1 MSAYTAVTDPEILA
15 KVQKSLVSEQ
25 ADLTKSTEV
34 TDPVLFQQIQD
45 QLKKDLETQQEVD
58 IITEKTE
65 KPGALGQFAEGLGE
79 RLGGRVE
86 TMQEISE
93 KAGGFSVGADGKPV
107 YNPPEQLGF
116 ITDIQ
121 SAGQVAGGV
130 WDALGET
137 LVLGAK
143 GISFI
148 TPEFIKG
155 PVKQGWQ
162 SGVDLIMNSEKGVEA
177 LQAVE
182 KGAESYSSWK
192 KDNPES
198 ALTLESVVNI
208 ALLLAPMPK
217 GGKVK
222 GNPEFVGPIKPT
234 PEFVGAVK
242 PTGVERAG
250 LAMINASGK
259 QVSDRST
266 QKALE
271 LIVPKTGVPEQTREV
286 SRAGF
291 KYNIVSP
298 TAQEQR
304 IVDTVAKLKIPQS
317 ASNQRSLNLID
328 DAIETEAKILEK
340 QVAASKEAIPLTE
353 SFKLLDD
360 VAANTKATDAFVAT
374 NQLGKM
380 VDDVVV
386 KAKSLLE
393 NNPQTPLG
401 VLKTRKKLDAYVKS
415 YKANKNAYPSQDNV
429 ETALSI
435 ALRDVRTALNTKV
448 AETAPKANVLARLEK
463 QSNLYRARVPVIEK
477 AKADASNSLGRLWQN
492 TTGVTGVRMP
502 STPLAIGVTGA
513 ALAGWLPAII
523 GGVGVGIAGRGIY
536 RGAIS
541 PELKKFLG
549 QSLIASSKALKQAK
563 NPETIKQLRA
573 DRAVIIELLKNTK
586 VEEEQQ

>member
-45 QLKKDLETQQEVD
+45 QLKKDLETKEEVD

-65 KPGALGQFAEGLGE
+65 EPGALGQFAEGLGE
-79 RLGGRVE
+79 RLGGRVQ

-93 KAGGFSVGADGKPV
+93 KSGGFSVGADGKPV

-162 SGVDLIMNSEKGVEA
+162 SGVDLIMNSEKGIEA

-182 KGAESYSSWK
+182 KGAEFYSSWK

-208 ALLLAPMPK
+208 ALLVSPVK
-217 GGKVK
+217 GGRATK
-222 GNPEFVGPIKPT
+222 GNPEFVGPTKP
-234 PEFVGAVK
+234 PV
-242 PTGVERAG
+242 VERAG
-250 LAMINASGK
+250 QAMIDASGK
-259 QVSDRST
+259 QITDRST
-266 QKALE
+266 KKAVD
-271 LIVPKTGVPEQTREV
+271 LIVPKAGVPEQTREV
-286 SRAGF
+286 SRLGF
-291 KYNIVSP
+291 KYNVVTP

-304 IVDTVAKLKIPQS
+304 IVDTVAKLKIPQT
-317 ASNQRSLNLID
+317 ASSQRSLNLID
-328 DAIETEAKILEK
+328 DAIEAEAKILEK

-401 VLKTRKKLDAYVKS
+401 VLKTRKELDAYVKS
-415 YKANKNAYPSQDNV
+415 YKANKSAFPNQDNV

-573 DRAVIIELLKNTK
+573 DRALIIELLKNTK
-586 VEEEQQ
+586 VDQEQQ

>member
-15 KVQKSLVSEQ
+15 KVQRSFVSAQ
-25 ADLTKSTEV
+25 PDLTKTTEV
-34 TDPVLFQQIQD
+34 TDPELFQRIQD
-45 QLKKDLETQQEVD
+45 QLKKDLETQEEVELV
-58 IITEKTE
+58 TEE
-65 KPGALGQFAEGLGE
+65 VAEVGAFGQFAEGVGE

-93 KAGGFSVGADGKPV
+93 KAGGFSIGADGKPV
-107 YNPPEQLGF
+107 YNPPEQLGL

-121 SAGQVAGGV
+121 TAGQVAGGV
-130 WDALGET
+130 WDVFGET
-137 LVLGAK
+137 LMLGAK
-143 GISFI
+143 GISFV

-162 SGVDLIMNSEKGVEA
+162 SGVDFIMNSDKGVEA
-177 LQAVE
+177 LNAVE
-182 KGAESYSSWK
+182 EGAESYSKWK
-192 KDNPES
+192 ENNPES

-208 ALLLAPMPK
+208 ALLVSPVK
-217 GGKVK
+217 GGKVSK
-222 GNPEFVGPIKPT
+222 GNPEFVGPIKP
-234 PEFVGAVK
+234 PV
-242 PTGVERAG
+242 VERAG
-250 LAMINASGK
+250 QAIVDASGK
-259 QVSDRST
+259 QVTDRST
-266 QKALE
+266 KKALD
-271 LIVPKTGVPEQTREV
+271 LIVPKKGVPEQTREA
-286 SRAGF
+286 STLGF
-291 KYNIVSP
+291 KYNVIKP
-298 TAQEQR
+298 TTQEQKL
-304 IVDTVAKLKIPQS
+304 VDTVAGLKIPQS

-340 QVAASKEAIPLTE
+340 QVAASKEAIPLAE

-380 VDDVVV
+380 VDDVTA
-386 KAKSLLE
+386 KAKSLLTE
-393 NNPQTPLG
+393 NPQTPLG
-401 VLKTRKKLDAYVKS
+401 VLKTRKELDAYIKS
-415 YKANKNAYPSQDNV
+415 YKANKSAFPNQDNV

-448 AETAPKANVLARLEK
+448 AQTAPKANVLARLEK

-492 TTGVTGVRMP
+492 TTGVTGVKMP

-513 ALAGWLPAII
+513 ALAGWLPGII
-523 GGVGVGIAGRGIY
+523 GGVGIGLAGRGIY

-573 DRAVIIELLKNTK
+573 DRALIIELLKNTK
-586 VEEEQQ
+586 VEEE

>member
-1 MSAYTAVTDPEILA
+1 MSAYTAVTDPKILA

-25 ADLTKSTEV
+25 TDLTKSTEV
-34 TDPVLFQQIQD
+34 TDPVLFQQLQD

-65 KPGALGQFAEGLGE
+65 EPNALGQFVEGVGE

-93 KAGGFSVGADGKPV
+93 KAGGFSIGADGKPV

-208 ALLLAPMPK
+208 ALLLAPVPK

-222 GNPEFVGPIKPT
+222 GNPEFVGP
-234 PEFVGAVK
+234 VK
-242 PTGVERAG
+242 PTGLERAG

-266 QKALE
+266 QKALQ
-271 LIVPKTGVPEQTREV
+271 LIVPRTGVPEQTREV

-328 DAIETEAKILEK
+328 DAIEAEAKILEK

-380 VDDVVV
+380 VDDVVS

-393 NNPQTPLG
+393 SNPQTPLG
-401 VLKTRKKLDAYVKS
+401 VLKTRKELDAYVKS
-415 YKANKNAYPSQDNV
+415 YKANKSAFPNQDNV

-448 AETAPKANVLARLEK
+448 AQTAPKANVLARLEK

-513 ALAGWLPAII
+513 ALAGWLPAIV

-573 DRAVIIELLKNTK
+573 DRAVMIELLKNTK
-586 VEEEQQ
+586 VEKEQQ

>member
-1 MSAYTAVTDPEILA
+1 MSAYTAVTDPKILA

-25 ADLTKSTEV
+25 TDLTKSTEV

-65 KPGALGQFAEGLGE
+65 EPDALGQFVEGVGE

-93 KAGGFSVGADGKPV
+93 KAGGFSIGADGKPV

-208 ALLLAPMPK
+208 ALLVSPVK
-217 GGKVK
+217 GGRATK
-222 GNPEFVGPIKPT
+222 GNPEFVGPTKP
-234 PEFVGAVK
+234 PV
-242 PTGVERAG
+242 VERAG
-250 LAMINASGK
+250 QAMIDASGK
-259 QVSDRST
+259 QITDRST
-266 QKALE
+266 KKAID
-271 LIVPKTGVPEQTREV
+271 LIVPKAGVPEQTREV
-286 SRAGF
+286 SRLGF
-291 KYNIVSP
+291 KYNVVTP

-304 IVDTVAKLKIPQS
+304 IVDTVAKLKIPQT
-317 ASNQRSLNLID
+317 ASSQRSLNLID
-328 DAIETEAKILEK
+328 DAIEAEAKILEK

-415 YKANKNAYPSQDNV
+415 YKANTKAYPSQDNV

-448 AETAPKANVLARLEK
+448 AQTAPKANVLTRLEK

-477 AKADASNSLGRLWQN
+477 AKADASNSLGRLWQT

-513 ALAGWLPAII
+513 ALAGWLPGII
-523 GGVGVGIAGRGIY
+523 GGVGIGLAGRGIY
-536 RGAIS
+536 RGVIS

-563 NPETIKQLRA
+563 NPETIRQIRA
-573 DRAVIIELLKNTK
+573 DRAVIIELLKNSK
-586 VEEEQQ
+586 VEEK

>member
-15 KVQKSLVSEQ
+15 KVQKSLVSGQ

-45 QLKKDLETQQEVD
+45 QLKKDLETQEEVELV
-58 IITEKTE
+58 TEEVTE
-65 KPGALGQFAEGLGE
+65 AGAFGQFAEGIGE
-79 RLGGRVE
+79 RLGGRLE
-86 TMQEISE
+86 TMQEISK

-192 KDNPES
+192 EDNPES
-198 ALTLESVVNI
+198 ALSLESVVNI
-208 ALLLAPMPK
+208 ALLVSPVK
-217 GGKVK
+217 GGRATK
-222 GNPEFVGPIKPT
+222 GNPEFVGPTKP
-234 PEFVGAVK
+234 PV
-242 PTGVERAG
+242 VERAG
-250 LAMINASGK
+250 QAMIDASGK
-259 QVSDRST
+259 QVTDRST
-266 QKALE
+266 KKAID
-271 LIVPKTGVPEQTREV
+271 LIVPKAGVPEQTREV
-286 SRAGF
+286 SRLGF
-291 KYNIVSP
+291 KYNVVTP

-304 IVDTVAKLKIPQS
+304 IVDTVAKLKIPQT

-380 VDDVVV
+380 VDDVVS
-386 KAKSLLE
+386 KAKSLLQS
-393 NNPQTPLG
+393 NPQTPLG
-401 VLKTRKKLDAYVKS
+401 VLKTRKELDAYVKS
-415 YKANKNAYPSQDNV
+415 YKANKSAFPNQDNV

-513 ALAGWLPAII
+513 ALAGWLPAIV
-523 GGVGVGIAGRGIY
+523 GGVGVGIAGRGVY

-586 VEEEQQ
+586 VVEEEQQ

>member
-65 KPGALGQFAEGLGE
+65 EPGALGQFVEGLGE
-79 RLGGRVE
+79 RLGGRVQ

-93 KAGGFSVGADGKPV
+93 KSGGFSVGADGKPV

-155 PVKQGWQ
+155 SVKQGWQ

-208 ALLLAPMPK
+208 ALLVSPVK
-217 GGKVK
+217 GGRATK
-222 GNPEFVGPIKPT
+222 GNPEFVGPTKP
-234 PEFVGAVK
+234 PV
-242 PTGVERAG
+242 VERAG
-250 LAMINASGK
+250 QAMIDASGK
-259 QVSDRST
+259 QVTDRST
-266 QKALE
+266 KKAID
-271 LIVPKTGVPEQTREV
+271 LIVPKAGVPEQTREV
-286 SRAGF
+286 SRLGF
-291 KYNIVSP
+291 KYNVVTP

-304 IVDTVAKLKIPQS
+304 IVDTVAKLKIPQT
-317 ASNQRSLNLID
+317 ASSQRSLNLID
-328 DAIETEAKILEK
+328 DAIEAEAKILEK

-401 VLKTRKKLDAYVKS
+401 VLKTRKELDAYVKS
-415 YKANKNAYPSQDNV
+415 YKANKSAFPNQDNV

-573 DRAVIIELLKNTK
+573 DRALIIELLKNTK
-586 VEEEQQ
+586 VEDQEQQ

>member
-1 MSAYTAVTDPEILA
+1 MSAYIAVTDPELLA
-15 KVQKSLVSEQ
+15 KVQKSFVSAQ
-25 ADLTKSTEV
+25 DVLTKPAEV
-34 TDPVLFQQIQD
+34 TDPELFIKIHE
-45 QLKKDLETQQEVD
+45 QLKKDLEAQEEVN
-58 IITEKTE
+58 IINEKQE
-65 KPGALGQFAEGLGE
+65 DPSAFGQFAEGLGE
-79 RLGGRVE
+79 RLGDRAQ
-86 TMQEISE
+86 TIQEISK
-93 KAGGFSVGADGKPV
+93 KAGGFSIGVDGKPV
-107 YNPPEQLGF
+107 YTPPDQLGF

-130 WDALGET
+130 WDSLGET
-137 LVLGAK
+137 FVLGAK
-143 GISFI
+143 GISFL
-148 TPEFIKG
+148 TPDFIKG

-162 SGVDLIMNSEKGVEA
+162 AGVDFITNSPKSMEA
-177 LQAVE
+177 LKAVE
-182 KGAESYSSWK
+182 GGLESYGEWK
-192 KDNPES
+192 KENPES

-208 ALLLAPMPK
+208 GLLLAPVPK
-217 GGKVK
+217 GVKVK
-222 GNPEFVGPIKPT
+222 GNPEFVGPIKP
-234 PEFVGAVK
+234 PA
-242 PTGVERAG
+242 VERAG
-250 LAMINASGK
+250 KAMIDASGK
-259 QVSDRST
+259 QISDRST
-266 QKALE
+266 QKALD

-298 TAQEQR
+298 TAQEQK
-304 IVDTVAKLKIPQS
+304 IVETVAKLKIPQS

-360 VAANTKATDAFVAT
+360 VAANTKATDAFVST
-374 NQLGKM
+374 NQLGQM

-386 KAKSLLE
+386 KAKSLLQA
-393 NNPQTPLG
+393 NPQTPLG
-401 VLKTRKKLDAYVKS
+401 VLKTRKELDAYVRS
-415 YKANKNAYPSQDNV
+415 YKANKNAFPNQDNV

-448 AETAPKANVLARLEK
+448 AQTAPKANVLTRLEK

-477 AKADASNSLGRLWQN
+477 AKADASNSLGRLWQT
-492 TTGVTGVRMP
+492 TTGVTGVKMP

-536 RGAIS
+536 RGVIS
-541 PELKKFLG
+541 PQLKKFLG

-563 NPETIKQLRA
+563 NPETIRQLRA
-573 DRAVIIELLKNTK
+573 DRAVIIELLKNSK
-586 VEEEQQ
+586 VEEE

>member
-45 QLKKDLETQQEVD
+45 QLKKDLETQEEVD

-65 KPGALGQFAEGLGE
+65 EPSALGQFAEGLGE
-79 RLGGRVE
+79 RLGGRVQ

-93 KAGGFSVGADGKPV
+93 KSGGFSVGSDGKPV

-182 KGAESYSSWK
+182 KGAEFYSSWK

-208 ALLLAPMPK
+208 ALLVSPVK
-217 GGKVK
+217 GGRATK
-222 GNPEFVGPIKPT
+222 GNPEFVGPTKP
-234 PEFVGAVK
+234 PV
-242 PTGVERAG
+242 VERAG
-250 LAMINASGK
+250 QAMIDASGK
-259 QVSDRST
+259 QITDRST
-266 QKALE
+266 KKAID
-271 LIVPKTGVPEQTREV
+271 LIVPKAGVPEQTREV
-286 SRAGF
+286 SRLGF
-291 KYNIVSP
+291 KYNVVTP

-304 IVDTVAKLKIPQS
+304 IVDTVAKLKIPQT
-317 ASNQRSLNLID
+317 ASSQRSLNLID
-328 DAIETEAKILEK
+328 DAIEAEAKILEK

-401 VLKTRKKLDAYVKS
+401 VLKTRKELDAYVKS
-415 YKANKNAYPSQDNV
+415 YKANKSAFPNQDNV

-448 AETAPKANVLARLEK
+448 AEAAPKANVLARLEK

>member
-15 KVQKSLVSEQ
+15 KVQRSFVSAQ
-25 ADLTKSTEV
+25 PDLTKTTEV
-34 TDPVLFQQIQD
+34 TDSELFQKIQD
-45 QLKKDLETQQEVD
+45 QLKKDLETQEEVELV
-58 IITEKTE
+58 TEE
-65 KPGALGQFAEGLGE
+65 VAEVGAFGQFAEGLGG
-79 RLGGRVE
+79 RLGGRAQ
-86 TMQEISE
+86 TMQEISK
-93 KAGGFSVGADGKPV
+93 KAGGFSIGADGKPV

-121 SAGQVAGGV
+121 STGQVAGGV

-143 GISFI
+143 GVSFI

-162 SGVDLIMNSEKGVEA
+162 AGVDFITNSPKSMEA
-177 LQAVE
+177 LKAAE
-182 KGAESYSSWK
+182 GGLESYGAWK
-192 KDNPES
+192 KENPES

-242 PTGVERAG
+242 PAGVERAG

-298 TAQEQR
+298 TAQEQK
-304 IVDTVAKLKIPQS
+304 IVETVAKLKIPQS

-360 VAANTKATDAFVAT
+360 VAANTKATDAFVST
-374 NQLGKM
+374 NQLGQM

-393 NNPQTPLG
+393 ANPQTPLG
-401 VLKTRKKLDAYVKS
+401 VLRTRKELDAYVRS
-415 YKANKNAYPSQDNV
+415 YKANKSAFPNQDNV

-448 AETAPKANVLARLEK
+448 AQTAPKANVLTRLEK

-477 AKADASNSLGRLWQN
+477 AKADASNSLGRLWQT

-523 GGVGVGIAGRGIY
+523 GGVGVGIAGRGVY
-536 RGAIS
+536 RGVVS

-563 NPETIKQLRA
+563 NPETIRQLRA
-573 DRAVIIELLKNTK
+573 DRAVIIELLKNSK
-586 VEEEQQ
+586 VEEE